1 MSNPIFNTQAFPDQF
16 NENKRQRSFTLNGQ
30 GHVTENT
37 QYPAQGQTYA
47 QQHGMPGQQTGQYG
61 QQAGAE
67 QLHQMYGQPSPSGQ
81 DMGRMTFDD
90 VIRKTLISFVVVML
104 GAGVS
109 VTAGVTAPAVLY
121 PLMLVGVFG
130 GLILGLVNAF
140 KREPNVALILAYSL
154 TQGLF
159 IGAFSFILEMQFP
172 GIVVQAVVATL
183 IVFGTILALFK
194 SGKVRATP
202 KLTKM
207 FMVAA
212 TAYLIFCLVNLGF
225 MLLGGTSSMFGLRTE
240 FSPWIGLAIGA
251 LAILLATYSLV
262 MDFTNIDE
270 GVKAGVAQRYGW
282 SAAFGLTVSIVW
294 LYIEILR
301 IIAIIRSMGD

>member
-1 MSNPIFNTQAFPDQF
+1 
-16 NENKRQRSFTLNGQ
+16 
-30 GHVTENT
+30 
-37 QYPAQGQTYA
+37 
-47 QQHGMPGQQTGQYG
+47 
-61 QQAGAE
+61 
-67 QLHQMYGQPSPSGQ
+67 
-81 DMGRMTFDD
+81 
-90 VIRKTLISFVVVML
+90 
-104 GAGVS
+104 
-109 VTAGVTAPAVLY
+109 
-121 PLMLVGVFG
+121 
-130 GLILGLVNAF
+130 
-140 KREPNVALILAYSL
+140 
-154 TQGLF
+154 
-159 IGAFSFILEMQFP
+159 MQFP